1 MIDENTFDG
10 KHLDFIGTMGIV
22 YIGKE
27 MLVYRR
33 DGKAPSWP
41 LCVGLPGG
49 GREGEETPFET
60 LAREVKEEFNLNIK
74 EKDIVYSR
82 KYDSVEKPGKFAYF
96 MVAKS
101 KDLLEKDIVFGNEG
115 LYYFLMDPAE
125 YSSLEDAV
133 APFKARINSYLETLK
148 E

>member
-10 KHLDFIGTMGIV
+10 KHLDFNGTMGLV

-27 MLVYRR
+27 ILVYRR
-33 DGKAPSWP
+33 DDKAPSWP

-49 GREGEETPFET
+49 GREGNETPFET
-60 LAREVKEEFNLNIK
+60 FSREVKEEFDLNIK
-74 EKDIVYSR
+74 EEDIVYSK
-82 KYDSVEKPGKFAYF
+82 KYDSIEKLGKFSYF

-101 KDLLEKDIVFGNEG
+101 KDLTEKDIVFGSEG
-115 LYYFLMDPAE
+115 LYHFLMDPVE

-133 APFKARINSYLETLK
+133 TPFKARINSYLETLK
-148 E
+148 